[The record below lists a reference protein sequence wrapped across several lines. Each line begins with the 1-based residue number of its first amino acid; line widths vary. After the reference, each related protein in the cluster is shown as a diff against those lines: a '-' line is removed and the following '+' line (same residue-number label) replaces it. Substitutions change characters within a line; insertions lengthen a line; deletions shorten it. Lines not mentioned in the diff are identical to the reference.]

1 MIGGTRR
8 VPPALDFPVY
18 AAPGTLPVRTPA
30 RAAMFAE
37 SAFDHVLD
45 TNHWHFFHNV
55 SIHLPFGL
63 TKYKILML
71 IAAGLILAIYLPI
84 AKRAQSGE
92 APRGRWWNCF
102 ESILTFI
109 RDNLAKPY
117 LGHHADHYVA
127 YLWTVFL
134 FILFCNL
141 LGMIPFMGSPTA
153 SIMVTGALALVTF
166 LFIHGNAILSMGPK
180 AYYHSYFPHIE
191 FPAGAFY
198 KVLGFIIVWMIAII
212 ELVGNLIKA
221 FVLAVRLF
229 ANIFAGHVVLAFI
242 LFFIV
247 MVRYEGPLLFWGV
260 TFSSVLGVT
269 LLSLLELF
277 VAFLQAFVFTFL
289 TALFLGMALHPQ
301 H

>member
-1 MIGGTRR
+1 
-8 VPPALDFPVY
+8 
-18 AAPGTLPVRTPA
+18 
-30 RAAMFAE
+30 MFAE
-37 SAFDHVLD
+37 SPFSHVED
-45 TNHWHFFHNV
+45 SHHWHIFHNV
-55 SIHLPFGL
+55 SIELPFGL
-63 TKYKILML
+63 TKFKILL
-71 IAAGLILAIYLPI
+71 VVAGLLIILIYVPI
-84 AKRAQSGE
+84 ARRVQSGE

-117 LGHHADHYVA
+117 IGHHADHYVP

-153 SIMVTGALALVTF
+153 SFTVTGALALITF
-166 LFIHGNAILSMGPK
+166 LFIHGSAILSMGPK
-180 AYYHSYFPHIE
+180 NYYHSYFPHIE
-191 FPAGAFY
+191 FPAGAIY
-198 KVLGFIIVWMIAII
+198 KILGVIIVWMIALI
-212 ELVGNLIKA
+212 EFIGNLIKG

-247 MVRYEGPLLFWGV
+247 MVKYEGPLLFWGV
-260 TFSSVLGVT
+260 TVSSVIGVT